1 MPGRDDKAKIDDLFP
16 VKMPPELQQ
25 RFVQMVSDIDYSQF
39 RDKVVD
45 NRLIIDKKGK

>member
-25 RFVQMVSDIDYSQF
+25 RFVQMVSDIQF